1 MPDESA
7 PKPGHFLPGG
17 EGDAPAETGGRTV
30 PGDSVLSKAEPLA
43 APTPRLGAT
52 APPGPPPL
60 SGSRLGPPP
69 PGDLAS
75 AAFRARYS
83 PEPIPFVPP
92 KRSKLLIAG
101 IVVVALVVVGGGVT
115 VAAKVLS
122 SYDDLVANPL
132 SAPSLHT
139 PTPPGDQST
148 AYAPTATPTP
158 DLVVQQKNKLYGTG
172 KLTPSKCKEPAYRP
186 TSKENV
192 KAYYQ
197 ASLVCLNKSWEPSV
211 RKAGYEFHAP
221 KLVIFGEGDET
232 ACGPTDGVAQY
243 CDADD
248 GSVQMPWQDVVNG
261 YRVNQAQARVNMA
274 AGLAYVYGHH
284 VQNLTGIFQ
293 AWTNRRD
300 EAPNEAARLLENR
313 RSALQAACF
322 SSMYLGADKASFPL
336 QGQLLEAWRYA
347 SRHSGDENS
356 KDKVRDH
363 GSRKNVELWMQR
375 GFTGVDPASCN
386 TFAATADKV
395 S

>member
-17 EGDAPAETGGRTV
+17 AGDAPAEAGGKTEPV
-30 PGDSVLSKAEPLA
+30 DSVPSKAEPLA

-52 APPGPPPL
+52 APPGPPQL

-83 PEPIPFVPP
+83 PEPIPFVPR

-101 IVVVALVVVGGGVT
+101 IVAAALVVVGGGVT

-122 SYDDLVANPL
+122 SYDELVQNPL
-132 SAPSLHT
+132 SAPSLRT
-139 PTPPGDQST
+139 PKPGGGPAPDE
-148 AYAPTATPTP
+148 PTATPTP
-158 DLVVQQKNKLYGTG
+158 DLVVQQKNKLYSTG
-172 KLTPSKCKEPAYRP
+172 KLAPSKCKEPPYRP

-197 ASLVCLNKSWEPSV
+197 TLLVCLNKAWEPNV
-211 RKAGYEFHAP
+211 RKAGYEFHPP
-221 KLVIFGEGDET
+221 KLVIFDEGDET
-232 ACGPTDGVAQY
+232 ACGPTDQAAQY

-248 GSVQMPWQDVVNG
+248 GSVQMPWQDAVKD
-261 YRVNQAQARVNMA
+261 YRMNKAQTRVNMA
-274 AGLAYVYGHH
+274 NGLAYVYGHH
-284 VQNLTGIFQ
+284 VQNLTGIWQ

-300 EAPNEAARLLENR
+300 EAPNEAAKLLENR

-322 SSMYLGADKASFPL
+322 SSVYLGADKASFPL

-347 SRHSGDENS
+347 SRHSGDEDS
-356 KDKVRDH
+356 KDKVHDH
-363 GSRKNVELWMQR
+363 GSRKSVELWMQR
-375 GFTGVDPASCN
+375 GFTGTDPASCN

-395 S
+395 G

>member
-17 EGDAPAETGGRTV
+17 AGDAPAETGGKTV
-30 PGDSVLSKAEPLA
+30 PDDSVPSKAEPLA

-52 APPGPPPL
+52 APPGPPQL

-83 PEPIPFVPP
+83 PEPIPFVPR
-92 KRSKLLIAG
+92 KRSKLMIAG
-101 IVVVALVVVGGGVT
+101 IVVAALVVVGGGVT

-122 SYDDLVANPL
+122 SYDQLVENPL
-132 SAPSLHT
+132 SAPSLRT
-139 PTPPGDQST
+139 PTPPGDRST
-148 AYAPTATPTP
+148 PIAQPTP
-158 DLVVQQKNKLYGTG
+158 DLVVQQKNKLYSTG
-172 KLTPSKCKEPAYRP
+172 KLAPSKCKEPAYRP

-197 ASLVCLNKSWEPSV
+197 ALLVCLNKSWEPSV

-221 KLVIFGEGDET
+221 KLVIFDEGDET
-232 ACGPTDGVAQY
+232 ACGATDQVAQY
-243 CDADD
+243 CEADD
-248 GSVQMPWQDVVNG
+248 GSVQMPWQDAVSD
-261 YRVNQAQARVNMA
+261 YRVNKAQARVNMA
-274 AGLAYVYGHH
+274 DGLAYVYGHH
-284 VQNLTGIFQ
+284 VQNLTGILE
-293 AWTNRRD
+293 ASTNRED

-322 SSMYLGADKASFPL
+322 SSVYLGADKTWFPL

-347 SRHSGDENS
+347 SRHSGDEDS
-356 KDKVRDH
+356 EGKVHDH
-363 GSRKNVELWMQR
+363 GSRKSVELWMQR
-375 GFTGVDPASCN
+375 GFTGVDPGSCN